1 MAEYYIGL
9 ISGTSADG
17 IDAALVAIT
26 DQGLQVVQAS
36 TTPYSPSLR
45 QRLLDLAHSQYARD
59 PIDELGELDQLVGT
73 CFAAAARQLLQT
85 AGMEARA
92 VRAIGSHGQTVRHRP
107 NAAQPFT
114 LQIGDPSVIAA
125 QTGIPVVADFRR
137 RDVAE
142 GGQGAPLAP
151 ALHAALFH
159 SDREYRAVL
168 NLGGI
173 ANLTL
178 LPAQGDVTG
187 FDTGPA
193 SCLLD
198 AWAQRHLSMDY
209 DQHGAWA
216 AGGRAIPPLLTDLLT
231 EPYFRQ
237 APPKSTG
244 REHFNL
250 AWMEKHLALH
260 TLPAPRDLQAT
271 LAELTATTIADA
283 LKTQAANCA
292 RLLVCG
298 GGAHNKDLLARL
310 AWHLPGLAIESTAA
324 HGLDPDFVEAAAFAW
339 LAHQHLKG
347 LPGNLP
353 SVTGARRS
361 VVLGSVYPAS

>member
-17 IDAALVAIT
+17 IDAALVAL
-26 DQGLQVVQAS
+26 DNQNLKVVQAN

-45 QRLLDLAHSQYARD
+45 QRLLDIAHSNYARD
-59 PIDELGELDQLVGT
+59 PIDELGELEQLVGAS
-73 CFAAAARQLLQT
+73 FAAAARQLLQT
-85 AGMEARA
+85 AGIKASK

-107 NAAQPFT
+107 ATQQPFT
-114 LQIGDPSVIAA
+114 LQIGNPTVIAA

-137 RDVAE
+137 RDMAE

-159 SDREYRAVL
+159 SDQEYRAVL

-178 LPAQGDVTG
+178 LPAQGEVTG

-198 AWAQRHLSMDY
+198 AWAQRHLSADY
-209 DQHGAWA
+209 DRHGAWA
-216 AGGRAIPPLLTDLLT
+216 AGGRVVSPLLSDLLA

-237 APPKSTG
+237 PPPKSTG
-244 REHFNL
+244 REQFNL
-250 AWMEKHLALH
+250 AWMERHLAQH

-271 LAELTATTIADA
+271 LAELTASTVAGA
-283 LKTQAANCA
+283 LKTHAANCA

-298 GGAHNKDLLARL
+298 GGAQNKDLLARL
-310 AWHLPGLAIESTAA
+310 AWHLPDLAIESTAV

-339 LAHQHLKG
+339 LAHQHLQG

-353 SVTGARRS
+353 SVTGARKS
-361 VVLGSVYPAS
+361 VVLGSLHPA

>member
-1 MAEYYIGL
+1 MADYYIGL

-17 IDAALVAIT
+17 IDAALVTIA
-26 DQGLQVVQAS
+26 DQDLQVVQAS
-36 TTPYSPSLR
+36 TTPYPPSLR

-59 PIDELGELDQLVGT
+59 PLDELGELDQLVGAS
-73 CFAAAARQLLQT
+73 FAAAARQLLQT
-85 AGMEARA
+85 AGLAAHE

-107 NAAQPFT
+107 SAAQPFT
-114 LQIGDPSVIAA
+114 LQLGNPAVIAA
-125 QTGIPVVADFRR
+125 QTGIPVIADFRR
-137 RDVAE
+137 RDMAE

-159 SDREYRAVL
+159 SDQEFRAVL

-178 LPAQGDVTG
+178 LPAQGEVTG

-198 AWAQRHLSMDY
+198 AWAQRHLSADY
-209 DQHGAWA
+209 DQNGAWA
-216 AGGRAIPPLLTDLLT
+216 AGGRTIPLLLT
-231 EPYFRQ
+231 ELLADPYFRQ
-237 APPKSTG
+237 PPPKSTG
-244 REHFNL
+244 REQFNL
-250 AWMEKHLALH
+250 AWLEQHLLDH

-271 LAELTATTIADA
+271 LAELTAATVADA
-283 LKTQAANCA
+283 LKTHAANCT

-298 GGAHNKDLLARL
+298 GGVHNKDLLARL
-310 AWHLPGLAIESTAA
+310 SWHLPDTRIESTAA
-324 HGLDPDFVEAAAFAW
+324 HGLNPDFVEAAAFAW
-339 LAHQHLKG
+339 LARQHLKG

-353 SVTGARRS
+353 SVTGANRAAI
-361 VVLGSVYPAS
+361 LGSHYPA